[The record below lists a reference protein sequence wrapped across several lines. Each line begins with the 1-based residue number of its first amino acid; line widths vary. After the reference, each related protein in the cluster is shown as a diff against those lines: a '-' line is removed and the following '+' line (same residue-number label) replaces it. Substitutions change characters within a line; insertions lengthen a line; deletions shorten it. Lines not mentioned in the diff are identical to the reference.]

1 MAGTYSLYI
10 DAGADFSIRFNVKNS
25 DGTIVDLTGY
35 SARMQVRRLHTS
47 ATVDLSLTS
56 PVGGLS
62 VGGSDGNVDID
73 ITNAQTAALCV
84 NNAESVY
91 FYDLEVQS
99 EGGQV
104 TRVVEGKVI
113 VKPQITR

>member
-1 MAGTYSLYI
+1 MAGTYSLYL
-10 DAGADFSIRFNVKNS
+10 DAGADFSLRFTVKNA
-25 DGTIVDLTGY
+25 DGTIVNLTGY
-35 SARMQVRRLHTS
+35 SARMQIRRLHTS

-56 PVGGLS
+56 QSGGLF
-62 VGGSDGNVDID
+62 VDGSKGNVNLT

-91 FYDLEVQS
+91 IYDLEIQS
-99 EGGQV
+99 EAGEV

-113 VKPQITR
+113 VKPQVTR